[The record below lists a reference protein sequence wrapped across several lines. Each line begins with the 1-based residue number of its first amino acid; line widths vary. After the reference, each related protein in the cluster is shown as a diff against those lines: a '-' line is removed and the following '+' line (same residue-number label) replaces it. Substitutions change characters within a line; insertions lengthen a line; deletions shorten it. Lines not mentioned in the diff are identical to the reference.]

1 MPEIR
6 EITSGLLYPEG
17 PVAMDDGSVIVT
29 ELQTGRLVR
38 VQPDGAKD
46 VVAELGGSAN
56 GAAVG
61 PDGMMY
67 VCNNG
72 GLKLIEVDGNL
83 TPGDGLPDDYIGGR
97 IQRVDITTGT
107 VETLYTECNGHPL
120 RGPNDLVFDAAGGL
134 WFTDFGKVG
143 ERQKDRG
150 GVYYAKA
157 DGSLIKEM
165 VYPIDGPNGIGL
177 SADDTKL
184 YVPQTFEGRVWQ
196 WDLAGPGEFVN
207 TRGGDGHLL
216 TGPGGG
222 QLLTG
227 LPGYQLLDSMAV
239 DSAGNVCVATL
250 MNGGITVISADGA
263 SVEHIP
269 TPDPLT
275 TNICFGGPDLKTAY
289 ITLTSLGKL
298 VAMDWPRPG
307 LKLHFT
313 R

>member
-1 MPEIR
+1 MPELR

-38 VQPDGAKD
+38 VQPDGTKD

-61 PDGMMY
+61 PDGLMY

-72 GLKLIEVDGNL
+72 GLKMTEVDGKL
-83 TPGDGLPDDYIGGR
+83 IPAEGLPDDYTGGS
-97 IQRVDITTGT
+97 IQRVDITTGA
-107 VETLYTECNGHPL
+107 VATLYTECDGHRL
-120 RGPNDLVFDAAGGL
+120 RGPNDLVFDAAGGF
-134 WFTDFGKVG
+134 WFTDFGKVQ
-143 ERQKDRG
+143 ERSKDRG
-150 GVYYAKA
+150 GVYYAKT
-157 DGSLIKEM
+157 DGSSITEM
-165 VYPIDGPNGIGL
+165 VHPIDGPNGVGL
-177 SADDTKL
+177 APGDTTL
-184 YVPQTFEGRVWQ
+184 YVAQTFEGRVWE
-196 WDLAGPGEFVN
+196 WELSGPGEFAA
-207 TRGGDGHLL
+207 TDGGDGQLL

-222 QLLTG
+222 KLLTG

-250 MNGGITVISADGA
+250 MTSGISVISPDGA
-263 SVEHIP
+263 SVEHLP

-275 TNICFGGPDLKTAY
+275 TNICFGGPDLATAY
-289 ITLTSLGKL
+289 ITLTSLGTL

-307 LKLHFT
+307 LKLHYT